1 MYTVDNMSEQAKIF
15 KALGDETR
23 LKIVMCLLNQ
33 DHCACDFT
41 GVTDR
46 DQSTVS
52 RHLKI
57 LLEAGIVKYTRA
69 GKNLIYSIK
78 DDEMREKLENFGIKA
93 IVNCCERCTVKIKE
107 EK

>member
-1 MYTVDNMSEQAKIF
+1 MSKQAKFF

-23 LKIVMCLLNQ
+23 LTIVMCLLNK

-41 GVTDR
+41 GATKR
-46 DQSTVS
+46 EQSTIS
-52 RHLKI
+52 RHLKV
-57 LLEAGIVKYTRA
+57 LLEAGVVQYRRV

-78 DDEMREKLENFGIKA
+78 DVETREKIENFGIKA
-93 IVNCCERCTVKIKE
+93 IIDCCESCTVKIIE